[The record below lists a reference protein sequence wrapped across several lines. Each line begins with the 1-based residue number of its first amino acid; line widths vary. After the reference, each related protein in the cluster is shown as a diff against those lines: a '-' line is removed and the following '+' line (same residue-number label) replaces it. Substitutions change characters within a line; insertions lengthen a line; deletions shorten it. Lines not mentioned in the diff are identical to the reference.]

1 MLTTPRPEGGA
12 VTLGETLAAAT
23 GAHPGALAA
32 GAPLRLSF
40 AGAESNVA
48 VCLARLG
55 HPVSWIGRLGDDEP
69 GRMVLRGLLGEGVAV
84 PAARTAEPAP
94 TAFML
99 KQQRTADR
107 VHVTYYRTGS
117 AGSRLDES
125 DVDAES
131 IASAAVLHVTGIT
144 PALGPGP
151 RRAVERAVAVAREHG
166 TLIAFDVNH
175 RSALWPPERAARV
188 LGPLVTGADVV
199 FAGPEELALVTEGG
213 SRTAEQRAADLLA
226 KGVREVVVKDGAR
239 GAWAL
244 DEDGTSRVEAR
255 RVTCVDPVG
264 AGDAFAG
271 GYLSALLDG
280 LPIRDR
286 LERGAL
292 CGAVCVSTRGDWE
305 GLPHRAELAVFDT
318 ADDVRR

>member
-1 MLTTPRPEGGA
+1 MLTTARAAGGV

-23 GAHPGALAA
+23 GTHSGALAA

-55 HPVSWIGRLGDDEP
+55 HRTAWIGRLGDDDP
-69 GRMVLRGLLGEGVAV
+69 GRMVLRGLRGEGIAV
-84 PAARTAEPAP
+84 HAARTAEPAP

-107 VHVTYYRTGS
+107 VYVTYYRTGS
-117 AGSRLDES
+117 AGSRLDET
-125 DVDAES
+125 DVHPEV
-131 IASAAVLHVTGIT
+131 IASAAVLHITGIT

-151 RRAVERAVAVAREHG
+151 GRAVARALDLAREHG
-166 TLIAFDVNH
+166 TLVSFDVNY
-175 RSALWPPERAARV
+175 RSALWSPRQAAAV
-188 LGPLVTGADVV
+188 LGPLVARADIV
-199 FAGPEELALVTEGG
+199 FAGPEELDLVTDGG
-213 SRTAEQRAADLLA
+213 SRTVEKRAADLRGS
-226 KGVREVVVKDGAR
+226 GVREVVVKDGAR

-244 DEDGTSRVEAR
+244 GPDGLRRVAAR
-255 RVTCVDPVG
+255 QVTCVDPVG

-280 LPIRDR
+280 LPVQDR

-292 CGAVCVSTRGDWE
+292 CGAACVSTRGDWE
-305 GLPHRAELAVFDT
+305 GLLHRGELALL
-318 ADDVRR
+318 AASDDVRR

>member
-1 MLTTPRPEGGA
+1 MLTTPRPEGGV

-23 GAHPGALAA
+23 GTHPGALAA

-55 HPVSWIGRLGDDEP
+55 HRVAWIGRLGDDDP
-69 GRMVLRGLLGEGVAV
+69 GRMVLRGLRGEGVAV

-107 VHVTYYRTGS
+107 VYVTYYRTGS
-117 AGSRLDES
+117 AGSRLDET
-125 DVDAES
+125 DVDAEL

-151 RRAVERAVAVAREHG
+151 RRAVERALDVAREHA
-166 TLIAFDVNH
+166 TLISFDVNH
-175 RSALWPPERAARV
+175 RSALWSRRQAASV
-188 LGPLVTGADVV
+188 LGPLAAGADIV
-199 FAGPEELALVTEGG
+199 FAGPEELDLVTDGG
-213 SRTAEQRAADLLA
+213 SRTAEQRAADLRGN
-226 KGVREVVVKDGAR
+226 GVREVVVKDGAR
-239 GAWAL
+239 GAWVL
-244 DEDGTSRVEAR
+244 GPEGLSRVAAR
-255 RVTCVDPVG
+255 HVTCVDPVG

-280 LPIRDR
+280 LPVPDR
-286 LERGAL
+286 LARGTL
-292 CGAVCVSTRGDWE
+292 CGAACVSTRGDWE
-305 GLPHRAELAVFDT
+305 GLPHRGELAVLD
-318 ADDVRR
+318 ADDDVRR

>member
-1 MLTTPRPEGGA
+1 MLTTPRPAGGV
-12 VTLGETLAAAT
+12 VTLGEALATAT
-23 GAHPGALAA
+23 GTQPGATAA

-48 VCLARLG
+48 IGLARLG
-55 HPVSWIGRLGDDEP
+55 HPATWIGRLGDDDP
-69 GRMVLRGLLGEGVAV
+69 GRMVLRGLRGEGVAV

-107 VHVTYYRTGS
+107 VCVTYYRTGS

-125 DVDAES
+125 DVDPET
-131 IASAAVLHVTGIT
+131 IAPAAVLHVTGIT

-151 RRAVERAVAVAREHG
+151 RRAVERALQAAREHG
-166 TLIAFDVNH
+166 TLISFDVNY
-175 RSALWPPERAARV
+175 RSALWSPRQAASV
-188 LGPLVTGADVV
+188 LGPLVADADVV
-199 FAGPEELALVTEGG
+199 FAGPEELDLVTDAR
-213 SRTAEQRAADLLA
+213 SRTAEQRAAHLRA
-226 KGVREVVVKDGAR
+226 HEVREVVVKDGAR

-244 DEDGTSRVEAR
+244 GPEGVSRVAAR

-264 AGDAFAG
+264 AGDAFAA

-280 LPIRDR
+280 LPVPDR

-292 CGAVCVSTRGDWE
+292 CGAACVSARGDWE
-305 GLPHRAELAVFDT
+305 GLPHRGELAMLAAA
-318 ADDVRR
+318 ADVQR